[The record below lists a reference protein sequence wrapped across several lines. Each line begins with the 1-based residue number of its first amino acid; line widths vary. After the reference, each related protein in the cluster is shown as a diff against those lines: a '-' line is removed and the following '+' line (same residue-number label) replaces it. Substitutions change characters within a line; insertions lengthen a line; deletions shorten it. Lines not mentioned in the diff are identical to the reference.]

1 MSALLKDVTGNKILD
16 SINVQNGLL
25 AQLVRH
31 NAVSED
37 ISWAEVRSIV
47 QSGQADKA
55 FSVGDQLITKLT
67 DGGTVYDCPWD
78 VVGFGTEKNRSGETI
93 PVMYLQMHYTL
104 PFATSFDAREAFYTA
119 GESGLAAGTYNI
131 KLGWSQGTMVK
142 DKSYQ
147 FTLTEPLVKGNQL
160 LGFTGGWD
168 SAASGWK
175 VNVFDS
181 ASATKAKAT
190 LAVTEGTGGTNLGTV
205 MQGPNGDLWSFHAT
219 VYGNNDWEDSNL
231 RQWLNSSAASW
242 YKPTHDHDHI
252 PCADACY
259 GAYDSKPGFIS
270 MLPDDFVAAV
280 AEIEVDTARNY
291 ISYGGTSGAP
301 TVSKTFDRFFLP
313 SLEQHW
319 IACNEQP
326 VVGIEGAPWE
336 YWKRARGASSKAPLW
351 QVCKPYIQYALNA
364 KTSPQYSWV
373 RSAYRDGAYTPFIVT
388 ADGIVNYYYAYHG
401 HRAAAACA
409 IG

>member
-1 MSALLKDVTGNKILD
+1 MGKLFKDETGNKILD

-31 NAVSED
+31 SAVSED
-37 ISWAEVRSIV
+37 ISWAEVRGIV

-78 VVGFGTEKNRSGETI
+78 VMGFGTAKNRSGETI

-104 PFATSFDAREAFYTA
+104 PFATSYDAREAFYVA
-119 GESGLAAGTYNI
+119 GEGGLAAGTYNI

-147 FTLTEPLVKGNQL
+147 FTLTEALGKGNQL
-160 LGFTGGWD
+160 LGFIGGWD

-175 VNVFDS
+175 VAVFES
-181 ASATKAKAT
+181 ASATKPKAT
-190 LAVTEGTGGTNLGTV
+190 LSVMEGSGGANLGTV
-205 MQGPNGDLWSFHAT
+205 MQGPNGSLWSFHAT
-219 VYGNNDWEDSNL
+219 AYGNNDWEDSNL
-231 RQWLNSSAASW
+231 RQWLNSGAASW
-242 YKPTHDHDHI
+242 YSPTHEHDHI

-259 GAYDSKPGFIS
+259 GPYDAKPGFVS

-291 ISYGGTSGAP
+291 VSYGGTSSSP

-319 IACNEQP
+319 IACNEAS
-326 VVGIEGAPWE
+326 VNGVEGEPWE

-351 QVCKPYIQYALNA
+351 QVCKPYVQYALNG

-373 RSAYRDGAYTPFIVT
+373 RSAYRGDACSPFIVIAGGT
-388 ADGIVNYYYAYHG
+388 VGTSPACRGF
-401 HRAAAACA
+401 RAAAACA